1 MAGTFM
7 KAEGLNRT
15 RSATVFLVNETTAG
29 TIAAI
34 PTGND
39 AFGLTTTPVIGQS
52 GNYTDTSEIG
62 AELISTDRV
71 LNYMEY
77 STFDF
82 EYYAKPSGGGSEE
95 TATGLAT
102 SAYKIANGGVK
113 IAVSGDGATV
123 TGGGTTTVVVD
134 TTAGI
139 GAHGLAVGDTV
150 YVTGTSVSLAHGYFM
165 VTDVPTA
172 NTFEYEATGNVTLAG
187 ETTAEIL
194 KVALDFS
201 KSPEHDLLERTFG
214 GVKFMSA
221 GSVGSASGYFGG
233 DTFNYLGTNYAD
245 IDKEDA
251 TVAQYYLKNTIQT
264 FTVTSR
270 QFTDSSVQ
278 MFTASGALPTNF
290 SVSLAKDGPVTFS
303 SSFQANRV
311 YYGGTATITNG
322 GLSFNALNGGTT
334 DLTVTHPIRWY
345 GQTPVADDVSWVQSA
360 TVGMTAKIM
369 ANGTVYPSGDTEYLI
384 VRSVSGSTITV
395 ESAANAFTVPAES
408 VADTTYLVP
417 WLPTPCPDTGSILD
431 QRKVQVYLTGA
442 PASPE
447 DTLELL
453 DFNPG
458 ANEQHKLF
466 HSENAIDVT
475 AFSIDFD
482 RSITTPALTEMTGD
496 EYPPASYIINEPT
509 ISGSM
514 TMLLRPKDFQYMNS
528 LREDPKRCIGVRIG
542 DKRGKI
548 IEIAVYT
555 AFLEIPTP
563 ADADGAT
570 QIDIPF
576 TAVRGVECSDVDKFF
591 VRYR

>member
-1 MAGTFM
+1 MSGTAM
-7 KAEGLNRT
+7 NASGLNRT
-15 RSATVFLVNETTAG
+15 RSATVFLVNETVAG

-62 AELISTDRV
+62 AELISVDRV

-82 EYYAKPSGGGSEE
+82 EYYAKPSGTSTVPYNEGSALSFTSVDA
-95 TATGLAT
+95 TADPTVTVSMASTTGL
-102 SAYKIANGGVK
+102 S
-113 IAVSGDGATV
+113 
-123 TGGGTTTVVVD
+123 
-134 TTAGI
+134 
-139 GAHGLAVGDTV
+139 VGDTITV
-150 YVTGTSVSLAHGYFM
+150 SGVLASDGGASVPDANGTFM
-165 VTDVPTA
+165 ITAVVA
-172 NTFEYEATGNVTLAG
+172 NTSISYEAANSVTITNNTTGPV
-187 ETTAEIL
+187 IK
-194 KVALDFS
+194 KVNLDFS
-201 KSPEHDLLERTFG
+201 KTPEHDLLVRTFG
-214 GVKFMSA
+214 GVKYMSA
-221 GSVGSASGYFGG
+221 GKIGDGSGNLDSAYQGGETLSYSGS
-233 DTFNYLGTNYAD
+233 NYTVA
-245 IDKEDA
+245 KADA
-251 TVAQYYLKNTIQT
+251 TVAQFYLKNTIQT

-278 MFTASGALPTNF
+278 MYTAIGSLPTNF

-303 SSFQANRV
+303 SSFQSNKV
-311 YYGGTATITNG
+311 FYGGTATISNSG
-322 GLSFNALNGGTT
+322 GLSIPANGSTLG
-334 DLTVTHPIRWY
+334 LTVTHPIRWF
-345 GQTPVADDVSWVQSA
+345 GQTPVAGDVAWNQSLDK
-360 TVGMTAKIM
+360 GMTAKII

-384 VRSVSGSTITV
+384 VQSVSGATVTV
-395 ESAANAFTVPAES
+395 ESAVSSVTIPAES
-408 VADTTYLVP
+408 SSDTTYLVP

-442 PASPE
+442 PASSE

-453 DFNPG
+453 DFDPLSS
-458 ANEQHKLF
+458 QTSKLF
-466 HSENAIDVT
+466 HPNNAIDVT

-509 ISGSM
+509 VSGSM
-514 TMLLRPKDFQYMNS
+514 TLLLRPKDFQYMNS

-542 DKRGKI
+542 NQAGRI
-548 IEIAVYT
+548 IEMAVYT
-555 AFLEIPTP
+555 AFMEIPTP

>member
-1 MAGTFM
+1 MSGTFM

-15 RSATVFLVNETTAG
+15 RSATVFLVNETSAG

-95 TATGLAT
+95 TSSSLAT
-102 SAYKIANGGVK
+102 SAYKVVGSK
-113 IAVSGDGATV
+113 IAAPADGATL
-123 TGGGTTTVVVD
+123 TATADPTVVVD
-134 TTAGI
+134 TSAGA
-139 GAHGLAVGDTV
+139 GAHGLAVGDTI
-150 YVTGTSVSLAHGYFM
+150 YVTGTGVSDANGYFM
-165 VTDVPTA
+165 VTVVTSA
-172 NTFEYEATGNVTLAG
+172 TVFEYEAPSAVTLAG
-187 ETTAEIL
+187 VTTGDII

-214 GVKFMSA
+214 GVKYMSG
-221 GSVGSASGYFGG
+221 GSVGTASGYFGG
-233 DTFNYLGTNYAD
+233 DTFNYLGTNYAA
-245 IDKEDA
+245 IDEADA

-278 MFTASGALPTNF
+278 MYTASGSLPTNF

-303 SSFQANRV
+303 SSFQSNRV
-311 YYGGTATITNG
+311 YYGGTATITNSG
-322 GLSFNALNGGTT
+322 FTIPANNAGTY
-334 DLTVTHPIRWY
+334 DLTVTHPIRWF
-345 GQTPVADDVSWVQSA
+345 GQTPVAADVAWNQSLDK
-360 TVGMTAKIM
+360 GMTAKII

-384 VRSVSGSTITV
+384 VQSVSGATITV
-395 ESAANAFTVPAES
+395 ESANSSVTIPVES
-408 VADTTYLVP
+408 EADTTYLVP

-442 PASPE
+442 PASSE

-458 ANEQHKLF
+458 TLETTKLF
-466 HSENAIDVT
+466 HPNNAIDVT

-514 TMLLRPKDFQYMNS
+514 TLLLRPKDFQYMNS

-542 DKRGKI
+542 DKRGRI
-548 IEIAVYT
+548 IEMAVYT
-555 AFLEIPTP
+555 AFMEIPTP

>member
-1 MAGTFM
+1 MSGTAM
-7 KAEGLNRT
+7 NASGLNRT
-15 RSATVFLVNETTAG
+15 RSATVFLVNETVAG

-95 TATGLAT
+95 TSSSLAT
-102 SAYKIANGGVK
+102 SAYKVVGSK
-113 IAVSGDGATV
+113 IAAPSDGATV
-123 TGGGTTTVVVD
+123 TATSPDPTVVVD
-134 TTAGI
+134 TSAGA
-139 GAHGLAVGDTV
+139 GAHGLAVGDTI
-150 YVTGTSVSLAHGYFM
+150 YVTGTGVSDANGYFM
-165 VTDVPTA
+165 VTVVTSA
-172 NTFEYEATGNVTLAG
+172 TVFEYELAVTNVTLAAVA
-187 ETTAEIL
+187 TADII

-214 GVKFMSA
+214 GVKYMSG
-221 GSVGSASGYFGG
+221 GSVGTASGYFGG
-233 DTFNYLGTNYAD
+233 DTFNYLGSNYAA
-245 IDKEDA
+245 IDNTDA

-278 MFTASGALPTNF
+278 MYTASGSLPTNF

-303 SSFQANRV
+303 SSFQSSRV
-311 YYGGTATITNG
+311 YYGGTATISNSG
-322 GLSFNALNGGTT
+322 GLSIPANGSTLG
-334 DLTVTHPIRWY
+334 LTVTHPIRWF
-345 GQTPVADDVSWVQSA
+345 GQTPVAADVAWNQSLDK
-360 TVGMTAKIM
+360 GMTAKII

-384 VRSVSGSTITV
+384 VQSVSGATVTV
-395 ESAANAFTVPAES
+395 ESAVSSVTIPAES
-408 VADTTYLVP
+408 SSDTTYLVP

-442 PASPE
+442 PASSE

-453 DFNPG
+453 DFDPLSS
-458 ANEQHKLF
+458 QTSKLF
-466 HSENAIDVT
+466 HPNNAIDVT

-509 ISGSM
+509 VSGSM
-514 TMLLRPKDFQYMNS
+514 TLLLRPKDFQYMNS

-542 DKRGKI
+542 NQAGRI
-548 IEIAVYT
+548 IEMAVYT
-555 AFLEIPTP
+555 AFMEIPTP